1 VRLRGLVYLWKFGGK
16 GVYPKTIGGV
26 GVYPKTMA
34 IPPIP
39 DDLRPLTA
47 TELRWKEYETF
58 SQAYKNAKFVEDDW
72 FKSWCVKH
80 NPVYVNA
87 PCNLSPTAWFRALLE
102 CYQKETTVQNRRDT
116 ISFDMFGYE
125 KSTGSVGGRP
135 VSGPSHLHQ
144 KDLEQFAKECKPH
157 LHAWYLKNVE
167 QIEKEIKKLETQLQD
182 TSLSQIRK
190 EVIPQHIAS
199 ERKKLEEEDKYIQDF
214 FEEIENIITLISK
227 YDNDV
232 LEKQEQS
239 IKAHFQLRFNELD
252 CLNPFTRD
260 EQYKALE
267 TIEKELHR
275 YQKLCQIVDGK
286 NIQAPIQTVESKIAE
301 IRLDIENNINEH
313 KRKRLSSI
321 EYNLDVLQ
329 RGVDEE
335 RFADNEGFRCVLDVL
350 KLMNENKQT
359 KR

>member
-1 VRLRGLVYLWKFGGK
+1 MVYKAQPCVCKCSLQLVSNRLVSCFGPFG
-16 GVYPKTIGGV
+16 
-26 GVYPKTMA
+26 
-34 IPPIP
+34 
-39 DDLRPLTA
+39 PLKA
-47 TELRWKEYETF
+47 SE
-58 SQAYKNAKFVEDDW
+58 
-72 FKSWCVKH
+72 
-80 NPVYVNA
+80 
-87 PCNLSPTAWFRALLE
+87 
-102 CYQKETTVQNRRDT
+102 

-125 KSTGSVGGRP
+125 KSIESVGGRP
-135 VSGPSHLHQ
+135 VSGPKSHLQQ

-157 LHAWYLKNVE
+157 LHAWYLDNVE

-275 YQKLCQIVDGK
+275 YQRLCQIVDGE

-313 KRKRLSSI
+313 KRMRLSSI
-321 EYNLDVLQ
+321 EYNLEALQ
-329 RGVDEE
+329 KGVDEE

>member
-1 VRLRGLVYLWKFGGK
+1 
-16 GVYPKTIGGV
+16 
-26 GVYPKTMA
+26 MA
-34 IPPIP
+34 TPPIS

-47 TELRWKEYETF
+47 TELRWKEYETCYILISF
-58 SQAYKNAKFVEDDW
+58 SPAYKNAKFVDESW
-72 FKSWCVKH
+72 FKSWRIKH

-87 PCNLSPTAWFRALLE
+87 PCNLSPTAWFRALVE
-102 CYQKETTVQNRRDT
+102 CYHKETKTIQRGKT

-125 KSTGSVGGRP
+125 KSTESVGGRP
-135 VSGPSHLHQ
+135 VSGPKSHLQQ

-157 LHAWYLKNVE
+157 LHAWYLDNVE

-227 YDNDV
+227 YEDDV
-232 LEKQEQS
+232 LEKHEQS

-275 YQKLCQIVDGK
+275 YQRLCQIVDGE

-321 EYNLDVLQ
+321 EYNLEALQ
-329 RGVDEE
+329 KGVDEE

>member
-1 VRLRGLVYLWKFGGK
+1 M
-16 GVYPKTIGGV
+16 TA
-26 GVYPKTMA
+26 T
-34 IPPIP
+34 PPIP

-58 SQAYKNAKFVEDDW
+58 NQAYKNAKFVDESW
-72 FKSWCVKH
+72 FKSWCIKH

-87 PCNLSPTAWFRALLE
+87 PCNLSSTPWFRALVE
-102 CYQKETTVQNRRDT
+102 CYFKETTTPQNRHERET
-116 ISFDMFGYE
+116 ISFHTFADE
-125 KSTGSVGGRP
+125 KPLPAWVGRRP
-135 VSGPSHLHQ
+135 VSDPKSHLQQ

-157 LHAWYLKNVE
+157 LHAWYLDNVE

-227 YDNDV
+227 YENDV

-275 YQKLCQIVDGK
+275 YQRLCQIVDGK
-286 NIQAPIQTVESKIAE
+286 NIQAPIQTVKSKIAE
-301 IRLDIENNINEH
+301 IHLDIENNINEH
-313 KRKRLSSI
+313 KRKRLGSI
-321 EYNLDVLQ
+321 EYNLEALQ
-329 RGVDEE
+329 KGVDEE